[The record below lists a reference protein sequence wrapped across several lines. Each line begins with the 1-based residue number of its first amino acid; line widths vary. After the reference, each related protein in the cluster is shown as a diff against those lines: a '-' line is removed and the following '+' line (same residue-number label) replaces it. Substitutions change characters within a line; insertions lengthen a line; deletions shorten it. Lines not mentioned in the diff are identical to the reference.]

1 MTIDKN
7 INYYKATSDKYNT
20 IEYFQSTENLIQ
32 YLEKFSF
39 IRSTYG
45 ITFQLLTNKELES
58 INIKDFSQYQ
68 LIHQAFTYLYKNDMI
83 FQNIIQNTPINYKLY

>member
-1 MTIDKN
+1 MTIHQN
-7 INYYKATSDKYNT
+7 INYYKATSNKYNT
-20 IEYFQSTENLIQ
+20 VEYFQSTENLIQ

-39 IRSTYG
+39 IHSTYG

-58 INIKDFSQYQ
+58 INIKDFSQYP

-83 FQNIIQNTPINYKLY
+83 FQNIIQKTPINYKLY